1 MSVTE
6 NVRKLIDTLEQTQ
19 NLTLEEFE
27 YIIEN
32 ADNDDI
38 TYLGKKAEKVKIS
51 NYGNKIYIR
60 GLIEISNYCKNNC
73 LYCGIRCAN
82 ENISRYRLSKEE
94 ILERCKMGYELGFR
108 TFVMQGGEDNDFA
121 DTYLADIVREIK
133 KLYPECAVTLSV
145 GEREREV
152 YQMFF
157 DAGADRYLL
166 RHETADNE
174 HYNKLHPHSMS
185 LEYRKNCLFN
195 LKDIGF
201 QTGCGFMV
209 GSPYQ
214 TSRHLAKDMIFIK
227 ELNPEMV
234 GIGPY
239 ITHKDTPF
247 KDKKSGS
254 LEKTLLMVGLTRL
267 LLPKALIPATTALGT
282 IKKGGR
288 EMGIKMGA
296 NVIMPNLSPN
306 NTKKLYNLYD
316 NKLSTGLESAEN
328 LESLKKQIAKTGHE
342 IVTDRG
348 DYNRGGN
355 ENV

>member
-1 MSVTE
+1 MSVRE
-6 NVRKLIDTLEQTQ
+6 NVRHLIDTLEISQLLSL
-19 NLTLEEFE
+19 NEFE
-27 YIIEN
+27 YIIDN
-32 ADNDDI
+32 ADNSDV
-38 TYLGKKAEKVKIS
+38 TYLGEKAEKVKKE
-51 NYGNKIYIR
+51 NYGKKIYIR
-60 GLIEISNYCKNNC
+60 GLVEISNHCKNNC
-73 LYCGIRCAN
+73 FYCGIRCAN
-82 ENISRYRLSKEE
+82 KNITRYRLSKEE
-94 ILERCKMGYELGFR
+94 ILERCKVGYELGFR
-108 TFVMQGGEDNDFA
+108 TFVMQGGEDVGFSDE
-121 DTYLADIVREIK
+121 YLADIVMEIK
-133 KLYPECAVTLSV
+133 KLYHDCAVTLSV
-145 GEREREV
+145 GERERDI

-166 RHETADNE
+166 RHETADDE
-174 HYNKLHPHSMS
+174 HYGKLHPHSMS
-185 LEYRKNCLFN
+185 LEYRKKCLFN
-195 LKDIGF
+195 LKEIGF

-214 TSRHLAKDMIFIK
+214 KSIHLAKDMMFLK
-227 ELNPEMV
+227 KLNPEMV
-234 GIGPY
+234 GIGPF

-247 KDKKSGS
+247 KEKKSGS

-282 IKKGGR
+282 IKEGGR

-316 NKLSTGLESAEN
+316 NKLATGLETAEN
-328 LESLKKQIAKTGHE
+328 LEDLKQQIAKTGHE

-348 DYNRGGN
+348 DYNRGGI

>member
-1 MSVTE
+1 MSVRE
-6 NVRKLIDTLEQTQ
+6 KVRQLIDTLEETR

-32 ADNDDI
+32 ADEEDI
-38 TYLGKKAEKVKIS
+38 SYLGKKAEIVKIE
-51 NYGNKIYIR
+51 NYGKKIYIR
-60 GLIEISNYCKNNC
+60 GLVEISNHCKNNC

-82 ENISRYRLSKEE
+82 ENIARYRLTKEE
-94 ILERCKMGYELGFR
+94 ILERCKMGYDIGFR
-108 TFVMQGGEDNDFA
+108 TFVMQGGEDEGFSDKH
-121 DTYLADIVREIK
+121 LADIVCEIK
-133 KLYPECAVTLSV
+133 KLYPDCAVTLSV
-145 GEREREV
+145 GEREKDI

-166 RHETADNE
+166 RHETSDDE
-174 HYNKLHPHSMS
+174 HYKKLHPHSMS
-185 LEYRKNCLFN
+185 LEYRKKCLFN
-195 LKDIGF
+195 LKEIGF

-214 TSRHLAKDMIFIK
+214 TSKHLAKDMLFLK

-239 ITHKDTPF
+239 IMHKDTPF

-282 IKKGGR
+282 IKDGGR

-296 NVIMPNLSPN
+296 NVIMPNLSPD

-316 NKLSTGLESAEN
+316 NKLATGLESAEN
-328 LESLKKQIAKTGHE
+328 LESLKQQIAKTGHE

>member
-1 MSVTE
+1 MSVRE
-6 NVRKLIDTLEQTQ
+6 KVRQLIDTLEKTR

-27 YIIEN
+27 YILEN
-32 ADNDDI
+32 ADESDI
-38 TYLGKKAEKVKIS
+38 TYLGEKAEKVKIA

-94 ILERCKMGYELGFR
+94 ILDRCKMGYNLGFR
-108 TFVMQGGEDNDFA
+108 TFVMQGGEDDGFM
-121 DTYLADIVREIK
+121 DTYLAETVREIK
-133 KLYPECAVTLSV
+133 KFYPDCAVTLSV
-145 GEREREV
+145 GERKKDV

-166 RHETADNE
+166 RHETADDE
-174 HYNKLHPHSMS
+174 HYGKLHPHSMS
-185 LEYRKNCLFN
+185 LEYRKKCLFN

-201 QTGCGFMV
+201 QTGSGFMV

-214 TSRHLAKDMIFIK
+214 TNKHLAKDMLFLK
-227 ELNPEMV
+227 KLNPEMV

-247 KDKKSGS
+247 KDKPSGS

-267 LLPKALIPATTALGT
+267 MLPKSLIPATTALGT
-282 IKKGGR
+282 IKDGGR

-306 NTKKLYNLYD
+306 DTKKLYNLYD

-328 LESLKKQIAKTGHE
+328 LEDLKKQIAKTGHE